1 MTSGSVSGRGYEKE
15 GSVEG
20 GAVLDTPPPSQ
31 RGVSTCSS
39 GKVRTRFS
47 DGTTPSSRC
56 RGGQPGW
63 VGASIV
69 PVSLRNPTV
78 SAAPSRTVSSRCCAA
93 ARRSR
98 AAMRK
103 SSAVLPMGLVAG
115 WSWASPGSGGGS
127 RAARLAGREDR
138 ARRPHVRRVAGQRRV
153 LRVLEPAV
161 AELAA
166 ARLRVAAKDPR
177 VARRPALCRRRRRVG
192 LARRAA
198 SSGVGN
204 DVLVAPHHRDAI
216 VLGVVPRMALR
227 LQEGSDYS
235 GGSSHSLVPRVALL
249 PAQPPRRHR
258 SDATEAPAEGRPA
271 RSPRALSGLSLQ
283 PMQPPSLQPLSP
295 RPLSPRP
302 LSPRPLQEQPR
313 LRAAT
318 APGRRW
324 TVSRGRRQARHA
336 FVRRSALDA
345 VRSSGGLWILEQWPR
360 AQ

>member
-1 MTSGSVSGRGYEKE
+1 MR
-15 GSVEG
+15 
-20 GAVLDTPPPSQ
+20 
-31 RGVSTCSS
+31 
-39 GKVRTRFS
+39 
-47 DGTTPSSRC
+47 
-56 RGGQPGW
+56 

-93 ARRSR
+93 ARRWR

-103 SSAVLPMGLVAG
+103 SSAVLPMGLVVG
-115 WSWASPGSGGGS
+115 WSWASPRSGGGS

-153 LRVLEPAV
+153 PRVLEPAV

-216 VLGVVPRMALR
+216 VLGVVPRVALR

-235 GGSSHSLVPRVALL
+235 GGSSHSEWYRAWHRCRRSHRVAT
-249 PAQPPRRHR
+249 AQTQRKHRRRVDPH
-258 SDATEAPAEGRPA
+258 GRLGPCLGCHCS
-271 RSPRALSGLSLQ
+271 RCS
-283 PMQPPSLQPLSP
+283 
-295 RPLSPRP
+295 
-302 LSPRPLQEQPR
+302 
-313 LRAAT
+313 
-318 APGRRW
+318 RR
-324 TVSRGRRQARHA
+324 
-336 FVRRSALDA
+336 RRSRSRLGRSRLGRSRLGRC
-345 VRSSGGLWILEQWPR
+345 RSSLG
-360 AQ
+360 